1 MTTINGITLEEA
13 KAIAAKGDEVV
24 VADGQVERIQN
35 RKPKEKEKLPIYR
48 REEVDAFLNGLE
60 KEGRMYLLAHIS
72 WQERLESLAEKMQS
86 EEDALEAIYLRS
98 KAVQC

>member
-13 KAIAAKGDEVV
+13 KAIAKDAEII

-35 RKPKEKEKLPIYR
+35 KKPKEKEKLPIYR